1 MPGTDLTVDGLLAQ
15 APATA
20 TAVALIDLGAVA
32 ANFRALGARHGAP
45 IAGVVKADAYGLSAA
60 HVAPVL
66 VREGAAMLFTAGF
79 DEAAALACDIP
90 RAVLDGLSPG
100 AERAFLEAGLL
111 PVLNDLGQIERWAAL
126 SRAVGRRLPCL
137 VHLDTGMARL
147 GLDAT
152 DTARLIEDPAPLR
165 DLDVWYLMTHLACAD
180 DPAEPL
186 NLWQLERFE
195 AATARLPRLP
205 RSIANSS
212 GVFLGG
218 KFRSD
223 LARPGAATYGINPTP
238 GAANPMRP
246 VVTLCARILQVRTI
260 GPGDSVGYGASF
272 VARRPT
278 RIATAAIGYA
288 DGFPRALSARAMAA
302 LDGTEFPL
310 VGRVSMDLT
319 TFDVTDLPEAAV
331 QPGGWVTLMDGAR
344 DADQLGVRA
353 NTIGYEILT
362 GLSRRAHRIWH
373 GA

>member
-1 MPGTDLTVDGLLAQ
+1 MAAADRLAE

-20 TAVALIDLGAVA
+20 TAVALIDLAAVA
-32 ANFRALGARHGAP
+32 ANFRALAARHAAP

-79 DEAAALACDIP
+79 DEAAALDASVP
-90 RAVLDGLSPG
+90 RAVLDGLTPG
-100 AERAFLEAGLL
+100 AEPAFIAERLL
-111 PVLNDLGQIERWAAL
+111 PVLNDLGQVRAWATAAR
-126 SRAVGRRLPCL
+126 RAGRRLPCL
-137 VHLDTGMARL
+137 LHLDTGMARL
-147 GLDAT
+147 GLDAAE
-152 DTARLIEDPAPLR
+152 TARLIDDPSDLAA
-165 DLDVWYLMTHLACAD
+165 LDVRYVMTHLACAD

-186 NLWQLERFE
+186 NRWQLDRFD
-195 AATARLPRLP
+195 AATARLPPMP

-212 GVFLGG
+212 GLFLGAAY
-218 KFRSD
+218 RSE

-238 GAANPMRP
+238 GRPNPMRP
-246 VVTLCARILQVRTI
+246 VVTLYARILQVRTI
-260 GPGDSVGYGASF
+260 APGDSVGYGASF

-278 RIATAAIGYA
+278 RVATAAIGYA
-288 DGFPRALSARAMAA
+288 DGFPRAMSSPGGAAHAMAA

-319 TFDVTDLPEAAV
+319 TFDVSDLPDGAAR
-331 QPGGWVTLMDGAR
+331 PGGWVTLMDAAR
-344 DADQLGVRA
+344 DADALGARA

-373 GA
+373 GH

>member
-1 MPGTDLTVDGLLAQ
+1 MPATDLTVTDLLAS

-32 ANFRALGARHGAP
+32 ANFRALRVRHGAP

-60 HVAPVL
+60 HIAPVL
-66 VREGAAMLFTAGF
+66 VREGAEMLFTAGF
-79 DEAAALACDIP
+79 DEAAALADDIP
-90 RAVLDGLSPG
+90 RAVLDGLTPG
-100 AERAFLEAGLL
+100 AERAFLDANLL
-111 PVLNDLGQIERWAAL
+111 PVLNDLSQVQRWASLA
-126 SRAVGRRLPCL
+126 REVGRQLPCL
-137 VHLDTGMARL
+137 LHLDTGMARL

-152 DTARLIEDPAPLR
+152 ETARLIEDPSALAA
-165 DLDVWYLMTHLACAD
+165 LDVRFVMTHLACAD

-186 NLWQLERFE
+186 NRWQLDRFN
-195 AATARLPRLP
+195 ASTARLPSMP

-212 GVFLGG
+212 GLFLGAA
-218 KFRSD
+218 FHSD

-238 GAANPMRP
+238 GQENPMRP
-246 VVTLCARILQVRTI
+246 VVTLCARILQVRSI

-272 VARRPT
+272 VARRAT

-331 QPGGWVTLMDGAR
+331 RPGGWVTLMDASN
-344 DADQLGVRA
+344 DADAVGSRA
-353 NTIGYEILT
+353 STIGYEILT

-373 GA
+373 